1 MNSGTRLA
9 ALDLGSNSFRLEIG
23 VFNHGQIDR
32 SEYFKETVRQG
43 NGLDENHNLSEQA
56 MQLGWDCLARFAERL
71 AGFST
76 KHVKAVATQTL
87 REAKNRQVF
96 IDRAESILGFQ
107 IDVVS
112 GREEARLIYQGVSH
126 LLPQSSDR
134 RLVIDIGGRSS
145 EIILGQGM
153 VAQAM
158 GSYRVGSVAWSMSYF
173 KAGKLNS
180 DLFKTAEVAAKA
192 TLEEVGMLYPK
203 GNWDV
208 AYGSSG
214 TVGAIAS
221 VLQAAG
227 WPEGY
232 VTAEGLNWLTDKL
245 CCAGHVDKIKLLNLK
260 DDRRSVIAG
269 GLSVL
274 KALFELLSIEKLY
287 VAQGALRHGALY
299 ELIERDLNGNDLRA
313 KSVTRLAKL
322 FQVDPSQADRV
333 SAASA
338 NLFKQLM
345 PSISLK
351 GLNLD
356 NAEKTL
362 NWAAQLHEMGCLISH
377 EGGHKHGAYILD
389 YVEAEG
395 FALHE
400 MHHLSML
407 VLGQRGKLKKLGD
420 TLEDKLFAVQ
430 LICLRL
436 AVIFCHARREI
447 DLEGVSLSLSGK
459 SNNHF
464 LLTLPSSW
472 PKKLPQT
479 FYLLNEEL
487 IYWSK
492 GGSTFNFRT

>member
-1 MNSGTRLA
+1 
-9 ALDLGSNSFRLEIG
+9 
-23 VFNHGQIDR
+23 
-32 SEYFKETVRQG
+32 
-43 NGLDENHNLSEQA
+43 
-56 MQLGWDCLARFAERL
+56 
-71 AGFST
+71 
-76 KHVKAVATQTL
+76 
-87 REAKNRQVF
+87 
-96 IDRAESILGFQ
+96 
-107 IDVVS
+107 
-112 GREEARLIYQGVSH
+112 
-126 LLPQSSDR
+126 
-134 RLVIDIGGRSS
+134 
-145 EIILGQGM
+145 
-153 VAQAM
+153 
-158 GSYRVGSVAWSMSYF
+158 
-173 KAGKLNS
+173 
-180 DLFKTAEVAAKA
+180 
-192 TLEEVGMLYPK
+192 
-203 GNWDV
+203 
-208 AYGSSG
+208 
-214 TVGAIAS
+214 
-221 VLQAAG
+221 
-227 WPEGY
+227 
-232 VTAEGLNWLTDKL
+232 
-245 CCAGHVDKIKLLNLK
+245 
-260 DDRRSVIAG
+260 
-269 GLSVL
+269 
-274 KALFELLSIEKLY
+274 
-287 VAQGALRHGALY
+287 
-299 ELIERDLNGNDLRA
+299 
-313 KSVTRLAKL
+313 VTRLAKL

>member
-1 MNSGTRLA
+1 
-9 ALDLGSNSFRLEIG
+9 
-23 VFNHGQIDR
+23 
-32 SEYFKETVRQG
+32 
-43 NGLDENHNLSEQA
+43 
-56 MQLGWDCLARFAERL
+56 
-71 AGFST
+71 
-76 KHVKAVATQTL
+76 
-87 REAKNRQVF
+87 
-96 IDRAESILGFQ
+96 
-107 IDVVS
+107 
-112 GREEARLIYQGVSH
+112 
-126 LLPQSSDR
+126 
-134 RLVIDIGGRSS
+134 
-145 EIILGQGM
+145 
-153 VAQAM
+153 
-158 GSYRVGSVAWSMSYF
+158 
-173 KAGKLNS
+173 
-180 DLFKTAEVAAKA
+180 
-192 TLEEVGMLYPK
+192 
-203 GNWDV
+203 
-208 AYGSSG
+208 
-214 TVGAIAS
+214 
-221 VLQAAG
+221 
-227 WPEGY
+227 
-232 VTAEGLNWLTDKL
+232 
-245 CCAGHVDKIKLLNLK
+245 
-260 DDRRSVIAG
+260 
-269 GLSVL
+269 
-274 KALFELLSIEKLY
+274 
-287 VAQGALRHGALY
+287 LY

-420 TLEDKLFAVQ
+420 TLEDKLFGVQ